1 MFHIL
6 KKNGSLG
13 NSGIV
18 TLLILYIDKYTRN
31 KFNPFL
37 LTTCLE
43 RNTISSGIVED
54 FVTKGAEEE
63 TKFRLPYW
71 TKSIL
76 RDFLITGNKKTKPT
90 SSDAF

>member
-1 MFHIL
+1 MDL
-6 KKNGSLG
+6 WETP
-13 NSGIV
+13 GIV

-76 RDFLITGNKKTKPT
+76 RDFLITENKKTKPT